1 MIPQVGDKFKHM
13 FENILQMSVGGGIVF
28 LSNKCSK
35 TFPKVEIAG
44 VKIMSTATINA
55 VSAKTLINQGFSHST
70 NPSGSIVL
78 NRRGRL
84 ARTLVVLSL
93 AIVMVATF
101 AFSAGA
107 GSTDSMSAT
116 PDSYV
121 TVVVGPGESLWSL
134 ANRMAGDGDAR
145 SLIEEIM
152 VVNSLAT
159 PDVQA
164 GQSLRIPL
172 HE

>member
-1 MIPQVGDKFKHM
+1 
-13 FENILQMSVGGGIVF
+13 MSAITIV
-28 LSNKCSK
+28 
-35 TFPKVEIAG
+35 
-44 VKIMSTATINA
+44 
-55 VSAKTLINQGFSHST
+55 NQGFAA
-70 NPSGSIVL
+70 NPSGISL

-84 ARTLVVLSL
+84 ARTVVVLSL
-93 AIVMVATF
+93 AIVLGSVVSAK
-101 AFSAGA
+101 AGA
-107 GSTDSMSAT
+107 GTEAAAT
-116 PDSYV
+116 KAYSFITV
-121 TVVVGPGESLWSL
+121 TVAPGDTVWSL
-134 ANRMAGDGDAR
+134 AGRLAGDSDPR